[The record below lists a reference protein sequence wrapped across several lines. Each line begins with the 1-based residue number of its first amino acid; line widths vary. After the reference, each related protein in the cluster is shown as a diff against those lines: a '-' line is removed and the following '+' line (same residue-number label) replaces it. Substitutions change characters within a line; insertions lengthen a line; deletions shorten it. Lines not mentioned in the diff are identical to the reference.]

1 MYKNIKEKITTL
13 LAKDIQ
19 KDEHEE
25 ILLNMKKKLEK
36 LHGKDDEESQ
46 EEIFIIKKTIQK
58 LEIKIDNTHK

>member
-58 LEIKIDNTHK
+58 LEIKIDNNHR